1 MYTLAHLNNDQ
12 LQRIKDFEKESGV
25 KLLAMDNLAVQPAP
39 LGPDHLKQ
47 LESLEGDLGVCLVA
61 VE

>member
-1 MYTLAHLNNDQ
+1 MFTLAHLNEDQ
-12 LQRIKDFEKESGV
+12 LLRIQKFEEESGV
-25 KLLAMDNLAVQPAP
+25 KLLAMDSLQVQPAP
-39 LGPDHLKQ
+39 LNEDNLKR